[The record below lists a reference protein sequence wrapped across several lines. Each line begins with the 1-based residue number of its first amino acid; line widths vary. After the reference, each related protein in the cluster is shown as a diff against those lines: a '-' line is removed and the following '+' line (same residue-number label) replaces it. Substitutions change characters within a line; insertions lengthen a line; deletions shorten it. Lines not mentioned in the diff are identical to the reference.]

1 MTDIHPTAIVEPGAT
16 LGEGVK
22 IGPYCIV
29 GAEANLGEGSQLISH
44 AIVTGRTT
52 IGPRA
57 TIFPFASIGHRPQD
71 LNMPASRRR
80 SRLARIRPSAST

>member
-1 MTDIHPTAIVEPGAT
+1 MTDIHPTAIIEPGAKVDD
-16 LGEGVK
+16 GVK
-22 IGPYCIV
+22 IVPYCIV
-29 GAEANLGEGSQLISH
+29 GAEASLGDGSQMISH

-71 LNMPASRRR
+71 LKYAGEPSPRFAS
-80 SRLARIRPSAST
+80 APTMQ